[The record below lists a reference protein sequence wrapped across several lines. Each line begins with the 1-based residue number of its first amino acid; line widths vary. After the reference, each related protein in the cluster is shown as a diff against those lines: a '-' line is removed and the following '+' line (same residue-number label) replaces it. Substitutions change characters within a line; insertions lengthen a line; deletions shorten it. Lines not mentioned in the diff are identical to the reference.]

1 MADAPSPSDAALVVA
16 VARADEAALST
27 LYERHG
33 SAVLSLATRLL
44 RRRDLAEEV
53 TQEIF
58 TRLWTRPERFDPARG
73 ALRTFLLS
81 DTHGRS
87 VDLLRSELARRARE
101 EREGRMAPP
110 APRDLESEVMTSV
123 TNERVRRALA
133 ALSDGEREAITLAYF
148 GGYSYREVAEQ
159 LGAPE
164 GTIKSR
170 IRMGMQRLKG
180 ELTAVGIAGS

>member
-1 MADAPSPSDAALVVA
+1 
-16 VARADEAALST
+16 
-27 LYERHG
+27 
-33 SAVLSLATRLL
+33 
-44 RRRDLAEEV
+44 
-53 TQEIF
+53 
-58 TRLWTRPERFDPARG
+58 
-73 ALRTFLLS
+73 
-81 DTHGRS
+81 
-87 VDLLRSELARRARE
+87 
-101 EREGRMAPP
+101 MAPP